1 MRAARENQTGDGADS
16 VCARPRRPRSRVA
29 SSLCGALL
37 LGVLFSVPS
46 ASAHPTLVSSP
57 LTDLALIEEISKFR
71 SGAGH
76 DFSYDASFPFGASDA
91 TEPASSMKHYLA
103 PYSAWSGDSSTVPVY
118 APFAGEIVRVT
129 EEGSGASANKRI
141 EIESSTDSAYMLILF
156 HIDLDDDYP
165 QILNDWPIEL
175 WPSHQ
180 PDDSSYVTTTVAA
193 GDLLGYADMRS
204 AHDFDVAVLWTDTDG
219 SRYWVSYFDLVP
231 DSLFE
236 AYEER
241 GATRSDMTISKADRI
256 ATPVTWW
263 GGLNDDDWVL
273 LASAVPIPLW
283 MRALLVVAVLLAAAQ
298 GHTLRARSRRQT
310 ASASPSER

>member
-1 MRAARENQTGDGADS
+1 
-16 VCARPRRPRSRVA
+16 
-29 SSLCGALL
+29 
-37 LGVLFSVPS
+37 
-46 ASAHPTLVSSP
+46 VSSP
-57 LTDLALIEEISKFR
+57 LTNLALIEEISKFR

-76 DFSYDASFPFGASDA
+76 DFSYDASFPFGASDES
-91 TEPASSMKHYLA
+91 EPPSSMKHYLA
-103 PYSAWSGDSSTVPVY
+103 PYSVWSGDQSTVPVY

-129 EEGSGASANKRI
+129 DEGSGTGTNKRI

-156 HIDLDDDYP
+156 HIDLDEDYP
-165 QILNDWPIEL
+165 QILNDWPIEF

-180 PDDSSYVTTTVAA
+180 PDDSSYTTTTVAA

-231 DSLFE
+231 DALFQ
-236 AYEER
+236 AYEDR

-263 GGLNDDDWVL
+263 AGRNDDDWVM
-273 LASAVPIPLW
+273 LARPVPIAPW
-283 MRALLVVAVLLAAAQ
+283 MRGLLVVAVLLAAVQ
-298 GHTLRARSRRQT
+298 SLPLRARVR
-310 ASASPSER
+310 